1 MSMEPTPTNR
11 VREEVSARGGQI
23 LDTVRRLVEAGN
35 VRRVMIK
42 HDGKTVA
49 EFPLTAG
56 VVGSLIAPQVAAI
69 GAVAALLTECTIEV
83 IRSDETTLT

>member
-1 MSMEPTPTNR
+1 MEPTPTNR